1 MIDYAKPASDE
12 AIMRSQS
19 ALEAHGITALV
30 VDTPELAL
38 AKALALIPDGASVA
52 SGGSVT
58 LETMGFRDKLAA
70 SGHYD
75 RLRALA
81 ALMEE
86 ARLDRASRRPEVNGS
101 ERSRATPTSRRS

>member
-38 AKALALIPDGASVA
+38 AKALALIPEQVSATATASWLDSA
-52 SGGSVT
+52 S
-58 LETMGFRDKLAA
+58 
-70 SGHYD
+70 
-75 RLRALA
+75 ALA
-81 ALMEE
+81 A
-86 ARLDRASRRPEVNGS
+86 
-101 ERSRATPTSRRS
+101 